1 MEKLK
6 KMAKTLDT
14 VAKILMYGNMIG
26 AALML
31 ILGIVELGNISMNKS
46 MLRES
51 LVLNLGSVEVG
62 LASKYAPSV
71 QYINTRFFVGLMFG
85 IGIFGFLIYASKIF
99 RKILAPMKEGLP
111 FDESVPKNLKVL
123 GILTLVGGAIWSVV
137 KVVIDTTCYTA
148 YHISELF
155 RLERITDIELSVT
168 LDTKFLIV
176 AAMIFLMSY
185 IFQYGT
191 ELQKLSDETL

>member
-62 LASKYAPSV
+62 LASEYAPSV

-85 IGIFGFLIYASKIF
+85 IGICGFLIYASKIF

-111 FDESVPKNLKVL
+111 FDVSVSKNLRRL
-123 GILTLVGGAIWSVV
+123 GALIFIGGGSLSVIE
-137 KVVIDTTCYTA
+137 VIDSWIVYNA
-148 YHISELF
+148 YHVSELF
-155 RLERITDIELSVT
+155 RPERITEVDMSLKM
-168 LDTKFLIV
+168 DWKFLMV
-176 AAMIFLMSY
+176 AAIIFLMSY
-185 IFQYGT
+185 IFQYGA

>member
-14 VAKILMYGNMIG
+14 VAKIFMYGNIVSG
-26 AALML
+26 VLL
-31 ILGIVELGNISMNKS
+31 LVIGIVELGNIAMDKNT
-46 MLRES
+46 LREY
-51 LVLNLGSVEVG
+51 LVLSLGSVKVG
-62 LASKYAPSV
+62 LVPEYAPTV
-71 QYINTRFFVGLMFG
+71 QYTNTRFFVGILLG
-85 IGIFGFLIYASKIF
+85 IGICCFVIYAAKIA
-99 RKILAPMKEGLP
+99 RKILVPMKEGLP

-123 GILTLVGGAIWSVV
+123 GILTLVGGAIWSVA
-137 KVVIDTTCYTA
+137 KVVIDVTSYSA

-155 RLERITDIELSVT
+155 QPARVTGIELSVT
-168 LDTKFLIV
+168 LDTKFLII